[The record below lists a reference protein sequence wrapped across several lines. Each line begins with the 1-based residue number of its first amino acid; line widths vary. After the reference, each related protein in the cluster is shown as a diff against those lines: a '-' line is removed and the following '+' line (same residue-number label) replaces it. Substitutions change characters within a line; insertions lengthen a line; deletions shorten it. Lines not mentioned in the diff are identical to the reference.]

1 MIPSA
6 LGFGFWPASPAR
18 RRPWL
23 RHSPPERRPLVIR
36 NLKTLGLAPVAFLLV
51 SMVATVG
58 LAVLAPSASAAAPPV
73 FWEACPSGTLAGQCS
88 APRGVAADP
97 TTGHLFVADQGI
109 RRVDEFTAWGVF
121 VKTWGWDVVAS
132 GPDNTAGG
140 EFEVCVPARGDV
152 CKAGVGGAGIGQFS
166 GPQGIAIDSAG
177 DVYVMDPPAAARRV
191 QKFDPEAGPPGE
203 EEYGVKFQLMFGGH
217 VDTGGGTPSNP
228 GNLCTAQF
236 IANGDTCG
244 AGTTGT
250 ANGEFGAVQVQ
261 GSYIAVDTAGTAMTA
276 DDKVYV
282 GDVNRI
288 QRFDAGGVWQ
298 ENLAQAGNSVNSLAV
313 DSAGNLYV
321 TYIDV
326 TINNN
331 KANVHKLDPTTAAEL
346 CTLQVENPR
355 AVATVAN
362 GDVYVFSKASAQI
375 LRFGP
380 SCSASP
386 ALTAPVE
393 SFGSGL
399 AVGSTGLGA
408 NLVSAD
414 GVDIYFANFSP
425 ALVRAY
431 GAVPSKWAPPSTPPS
446 IDSQYTTAVG
456 TASAKVQAEIN
467 PHYWEDTSYY
477 VEYGAGKCSEGGC
490 PAKIG
495 FPGTSLNAG
504 IESSDLP
511 TAEVLIPGL
520 AAGTTYH
527 YRFVAQSS
535 GGGPVFGTAGP
546 GAATFAAGGERAFTT
561 YLPATAVADSR
572 GYELVSPTS
581 KADAEVGVPGNAGG
595 LVDLSF
601 ARPEQAALGGGAI
614 TYTSFTAFADPQT
627 APAAS
632 QYLSRR
638 GTSGWSTEN
647 ITPPGQDSTLSDP
660 LRGFT
665 PELTFAAVGRR
676 EPALTPDAVTGFE
689 NLYRRDNQSGALRA
703 LTTQAP
709 SGVSSE
715 EFCVAYAGASAD
727 ASHMILLATGP
738 ISPEAPAGAGSSLYE
753 WSPSQG
759 IKLVSVLPGETTAPP
774 SSTNGFGAGGISGCG
789 AGASV
794 LHNAI
799 SRDGR
804 RIFWTD
810 GSSLF
815 ARVDGV
821 ETVQL
826 DATQGGVGPGGGGR
840 FRAASADG
848 AKVFFTDSTLLTPA
862 SGPGDL
868 YLYDIEAPGGSRLTD
883 LTAGASGGGQVQG
896 VIGAAEDGSRAYFVA
911 TSVLTGAEKNE
922 QGAQAVAGEPNLYVW
937 TAGGSVHYIATLTA
951 SGSYTDTLDWSGKP
965 REQTARVSPNGRFL
979 AFQSA
984 KSLTGFDNT
993 AGGRRSSCGVN
1004 PVFGTALGPQCP
1016 EAYVFDA
1023 GTGKLSC
1030 ASCGPAGARPA
1041 GAASLPT
1048 WNSPFEQP
1056 RYLSDDGRAFFQT
1069 FDSLALKDTNG
1080 KQDVYEFEQPGV
1092 DSCSATSPAFNS
1104 SSGGCV
1110 YLISSG
1116 VSADES
1122 YFLDASAN
1130 ALDVFFST
1138 RQQLVPADQD
1148 ERFDV
1153 YDAREGGGFPPPPPA
1168 PPSCSGEACRP
1179 LQATPSESS
1188 PTSFSFVGPGNVKPR
1203 HRRHKG
1209 ANRRC
1214 AKGGHRVHR
1223 HGKSACSKGHRKHGK
1238 RAGHD
1243 RRAAR

>member
-1 MIPSA
+1 MMEPSEAFSVEKMRTGARSVLAAA
-6 LGFGFWPASPAR
+6 LAVAVLWMAVQAS
-18 RRPWL
+18 
-23 RHSPPERRPLVIR
+23 
-36 NLKTLGLAPVAFLLV
+36 
-51 SMVATVG
+51 VAT
-58 LAVLAPSASAAAPPV
+58 AAPPV

-97 TTGHLFVADQGI
+97 TTGHLFVADQAS

-121 VKTWGWDVVAS
+121 VKTWGWNVVAS
-132 GPDNTAGG
+132 GPDNTASG
-140 EFEVCVPARGDV
+140 EFEVCVPAKGDV
-152 CKAGVGGAGIGQFS
+152 CQGGASVFSGGVGQFN

-177 DVYVMDPPAAARRV
+177 DVYVMDPPARRV
-191 QKFDPEAGPPGE
+191 QKFDPEAGPLGE

-250 ANGEFGAVQVQ
+250 ANGEFGAVQAL
-261 GSYIAVDTAGTAMTA
+261 GSYIAVDTAGTATTA
-276 DDKVYV
+276 DDRVYV

-298 ENLAQAGNSVNSLAV
+298 ENLAQAGNTVNSLAV
-313 DSAGNLYV
+313 DATGNLYV
-321 TYIDV
+321 TYIGE
-326 TINNN
+326 TTNNN
-331 KANVHKLDPTTAAEL
+331 KANVHKLNPTTAAEL

-362 GDVYVFSKASAQI
+362 GDVYVFSKLAPAQI

-399 AVGSTGLGA
+399 AVGSTGLAA
-408 NLVSAD
+408 NLVTPSG
-414 GVDIYFANFSP
+414 GVGIYFANSSP
-425 ALVRAY
+425 AFVRAY
-431 GAVPSKWAPPSTPPS
+431 GAVPSKWPPPSTPPS

-456 TASAKVQAEIN
+456 TATARVQAEIN
-467 PHYWEDTSYY
+467 PHYWKDTSYY
-477 VEYGAGKCSEGGC
+477 VEYGTGKCSEGGC
-490 PAKIG
+490 AEKIG

-504 IESSDLP
+504 VESSDLP

-572 GYELVSPTS
+572 GYELVSPLS

-595 LVDLSF
+595 LVDLSL

-614 TYTSFTAFADPQT
+614 TYTSFTAFADPQS

-638 GTSGWSTEN
+638 GPSGWSTEN
-647 ITPPGQDSTLSDP
+647 ITPPGQDATLSDP

-665 PELTFAAVGRR
+665 PDLSFAAVGRR

-689 NLYRRDNQSGALRA
+689 NLYRRDDQSGALRA

-715 EFCVAYAGASAD
+715 EFCVAYAGASD
-727 ASHMILLATGP
+727 DGSQMIFMATGP

-759 IKLVSVLPGETTAPP
+759 IKLVSVLPGETAAPP
-774 SSTNGFGAGGISGCG
+774 SSTNGFGAGGVSGCG
-789 AGASV
+789 AGGSV

-799 SRDGR
+799 SHDGR

-810 GSSLF
+810 GSRLF

-821 ETVQL
+821 ETIQL
-826 DATQGGVGPGGGGR
+826 DATQGVAGPGGGGR
-840 FRAASADG
+840 FWAAGADG
-848 AKVFFTDSTLLTPA
+848 AKVFFTDSTLLTLA

-868 YLYDIEAPGGSRLTD
+868 YRYDFDATGGSRLID

-896 VIGAAEDGSRAYFVA
+896 VIGAADDGSRAYFVA
-911 TSVLTGAEKNE
+911 TSVLTAAEKNE
-922 QGAQAVAGEPNLYVW
+922 QGAQAVNGKPNLYVW
-937 TAGGSVHYIATLTA
+937 TAGGSVHYIATLSA

-984 KSLTGFDNT
+984 ESLTGFDNT
-993 AGGRRSSCGVN
+993 VAGRRSSCGVN

-1016 EAYVFDA
+1016 EVYVFDA
-1023 GTGKLSC
+1023 ATGKLSC

-1048 WNSPFEQP
+1048 WNSPYEQP

-1080 KQDVYEFEQPGV
+1080 SQDVYEFEQPGV
-1092 DSCSATSPAFNS
+1092 GSCSATSPAFNS

-1153 YDAREGGGFPPPPPA
+1153 YDAREGGGFPTPPPVPA
-1168 PPSCSGEACRP
+1168 SCTGEACRP
-1179 LQATPSESS
+1179 LQAAPSESS
-1188 PTSFSFVGPGNVKPR
+1188 PTSSSFVGSGNVKAR

-1214 AKGGHRVHR
+1214 AKGWHRVRR
-1223 HGKSACSKGHRKHGK
+1223 HGKSVCSKGHRKQ
-1238 RAGHD
+1238 AGRE